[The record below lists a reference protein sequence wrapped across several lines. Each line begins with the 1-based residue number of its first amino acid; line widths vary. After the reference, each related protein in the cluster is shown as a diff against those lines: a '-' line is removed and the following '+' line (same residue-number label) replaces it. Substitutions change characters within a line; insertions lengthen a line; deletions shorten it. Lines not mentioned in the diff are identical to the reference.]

1 MGRRYQ
7 DELAQLGK
15 SYAWAI
21 GADIAPLAERVAALR
36 ARPLLIVGSGGSV
49 SACHFVARLHET
61 RARLAAR
68 VITPLEFVRLPAL
81 QDTGVLLLSA
91 GGRNPDVLAAGRRA
105 AEAEYAEV
113 VGLCTRTETRLR
125 ARLSAYRHATVFE
138 FAGPSEKDGFLATN
152 SLILTNVL
160 LARAYGVELP
170 SQLPALQGPST
181 VEAGRKMGRSHVVA
195 LASGWSSAAGADL
208 ESKWAELGL
217 GTVSVVDPRNFA
229 HGRHHGLAR
238 RVEDVVVVS
247 MSIEGERETVE
258 RTLKVLPRNV
268 STVDLA
274 SPLSGEAG
282 AVDLLVRVIRLTG
295 DVAGLAGIDP
305 GRPRVPGFGRALY
318 NQGIPRHCWGDEL
331 DLDTCDLWIRR
342 KVSPALWTTSS
353 PGTREAWRTRC
364 REWMHSIER
373 MQIGGLVFD
382 YDGTLCEAEER
393 FGHPS
398 TEVGRALTRLVDN
411 GAVLGVATGRG
422 DSVIEALRAVVP
434 PRAWRHILIG
444 MYNGSV
450 LQRLDEVPQTEQEI
464 DPSIEGAHHLLSE
477 SPLLARVTKL
487 RLRPTQLTVRA
498 AVPMPAGLLRQLVI
512 ETLEAYVPNVG
523 VFASGHTVD
532 VIASSSSKLRVVA
545 EVRRQLL
552 ETGVPATHVITI
564 GDQGQAG
571 GNDGPFLAHP
581 LGLSVENTSSNFEG
595 CWNVAPA
602 GARRTM
608 ALLGYLTALHRAG
621 SAGFRFSA
629 ARASRKASLEGL
641 NLV

>member
-1 MGRRYQ
+1 MGRPYQ
-7 DELAQLGK
+7 DELALLEK
-15 SYAWAI
+15 SYAWARAAEI
-21 GADIAPLAERVAALR
+21 TPLAERVAALR
-36 ARPLLIVGSGGSV
+36 ARPLLVVGSGGSV

-61 RARLAAR
+61 HARLPAR
-68 VITPLEFVRLPAL
+68 VITPLEFVQLPAL

-113 VGLCTRTETRLR
+113 VGLCTRAETRLR
-125 ARLSAYRHATVFE
+125 GQLSAYRHATVFE

-152 SLILTNVL
+152 SLILTTVL
-160 LARAYGVELP
+160 LARAYGVEFP
-170 SQLPALQGPST
+170 SQLPALQDGPSAD
-181 VEAGRKMGRSHVVA
+181 AGSKMGRAHVVA

-247 MSIEGERETVE
+247 MSTDGERETVE

-268 STVDLA
+268 ITVDLA

-282 AVDLLVRVIRLTG
+282 AVDLLVTVIRLTG
-295 DVAGLAGIDP
+295 DVAGLAGLDP
-305 GRPRVPGFGRALY
+305 GRPRVPGFGRTLY
-318 NQGIPRHCWGDEL
+318 NQGIPRHSWADEL
-331 DLDTCDLWIRR
+331 DLDPCDLWIRR
-342 KVSPALWTTSS
+342 KVSPVLWATSS
-353 PGTREAWRTRC
+353 PETREAWRTQC
-364 REWMHSIER
+364 REWIHSAQR
-373 MQIGGLVFD
+373 MPIGGLVFD

-393 FGHPS
+393 FGNPS
-398 TEVGRALTRLVDN
+398 TDVGRALTRLVDE
-411 GAVLGVATGRG
+411 GVVVGVATGRG
-422 DSVIEALRAVVP
+422 DSVIDALRVVVP
-434 PRAWRHILIG
+434 PRAWGHILVG

-450 LQRLDEVPQTEQEI
+450 LQRLDEVPRTEQQI
-464 DPSIEGAHHLLSE
+464 DPSIQGAHDLLSE
-477 SPLLARVTKL
+477 SPLLACVAKL
-487 RLRPTQLTVRA
+487 RLRPTQVTVRA
-498 AVPMPAGLLRQLVI
+498 AVPMPAGLLRQLVV

-552 ETGVPATHVITI
+552 EAGGPATHVMTI

-581 LGLSVENTSSNFEG
+581 LGLSVENTSTNFAG

-602 GARRTM
+602 GARRTV
-608 ALLGYLTALHRAG
+608 ALLGYLAALRRARSG
-621 SAGFRFSA
+621 GFRFSA
-629 ARASRKASLEGL
+629 ERASRKASLKDL
-641 NLV
+641 